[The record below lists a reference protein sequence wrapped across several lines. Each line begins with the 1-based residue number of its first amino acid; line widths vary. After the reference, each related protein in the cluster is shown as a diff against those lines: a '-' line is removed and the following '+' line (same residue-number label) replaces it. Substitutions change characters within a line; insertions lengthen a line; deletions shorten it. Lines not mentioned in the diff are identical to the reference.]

1 MVGTAVTTAAFGQ
14 QNHDGESGR
23 ENLVGGAD
31 CQVPSFVTFAGASTT
46 TENSQRFDDT
56 SRIDKGTQ
64 TTQTWDGIV
73 AEVNRHLFSFFAE
86 VVSVQ
91 SQLDS
96 GMQDVFCSFCFLQLK

>member
-1 MVGTAVTTAAFGQ
+1 MVGTAVTTDAFGQ
-14 QNHDGESGR
+14 QYHDGESGR

-31 CQVPSFVTFAGASTT
+31 CQVPSFVTFAGVSTT

-73 AEVNRHLFSFFAE
+73 ADVNRHLFSFFFL
-86 VVSVQ
+86 Q

-96 GMQDVFCSFCFLQLK
+96 GMQDVFCFLFCS